1 MMTHWILH
9 FVQNDRD
16 RCLGDLAPVIPTT
29 RGGRTHNSFFFGV
42 NTTAITV
49 FSDPEFFADDL
60 RRTKAGESRLNQVYA
75 NKRRQEQPSLAKEMG
90 KCDTGQHQSACE
102 DTDEGFGFHREIEI
116 DFI

>member
-60 RRTKAGESRLNQVYA
+60 RRTKAGESRLDQVRA
-75 NKRRQEQPSLAKEMG
+75 DESGEPEPIRADPVRQGQAPEHDGAGQ
-90 KCDTGQHQSACE
+90 DTNSIFDCHKFKLIK
-102 DTDEGFGFHREIEI
+102 D
-116 DFI
+116 